1 MRVPSFCS
9 SLLKER
15 IIFLLSCNTTS
26 TFLGSL
32 LRLFPSSI
40 AFLEGEISVNFI
52 MHPSAFEKILCAIQI
67 TSNSFRHIDDLFRTE
82 IRISLILSPLSMSG
96 ICGIIFKLTLNLSFS
111 SIATSIC
118 DNTSYI

>member
-15 IIFLLSCNTTS
+15 IILLLSCNTTS

-40 AFLEGEISVNFI
+40 AFLDGEISFKFI
-52 MHPSAFEKILCAIQI
+52 IHPSAFENILCAIQI
-67 TSNSFRHIDDLFRTE
+67 TSNSFRHIDDLLRAE
-82 IRISLILSPLSMSG
+82 IRMSLMLSPLSMSG
-96 ICGIIFKLTLNLSFS
+96 ICGITFKFNVEFDIFFNSYLNLQ
-111 SIATSIC
+111 
-118 DNTSYI
+118 